1 MKFREVIPYLALL
14 AALAVAPRV
23 CGEDAHSK
31 ASEPSGLDR
40 FKALAGDWVG
50 KMTMDGKD
58 WLPATAKYT
67 VTSGGHVVV
76 ETLGPGTPHEM
87 VTVIHRDGKEL
98 ALTHYCAIGNQPHMK
113 AEDKAGS
120 DAFEFHF
127 AGCSNMK
134 SDKDMHMHDVA
145 YTFIDKDTVR
155 AVWTNYNG
163 GKKGETATFEL
174 KRKK

>member
-1 MKFREVIPYLALL
+1 MKVRAVVPFLT
-14 AALAVAPRV
+14 LAVAFAV
-23 CGEDAHSK
+23 ASQVAGEDAHSK
-31 ASEPSGLDR
+31 APEHSGLDR

-50 KMTMDGKD
+50 KMTMDGKNWHD
-58 WLPATAKYT
+58 ATAKYS

-76 ETLGPGTPHEM
+76 ETLGPGSPHEM
-87 VTVIHRDGKEL
+87 VTVIHQDGKEL

-113 AEDKAGS
+113 AEDKAGGNS
-120 DAFEFHF
+120 FEFHF

-134 SDKDMHMHDVA
+134 SDKDMHMHDVV
-145 YTFIDKDTVR
+145 YTFPDKDTLL
-155 AVWTNYNG
+155 AVWTNYKD